1 MKPVSVIEV
10 VSPGCQICHVVE
22 KFWEENKRDWPNV
35 TFRRV
40 DVVTPEGTQLA
51 QKHLILASP
60 GIIIN
65 GEIFSVGGF
74 DPKKFLDKL
83 KEVSKD

>member
-1 MKPVSVIEV
+1 MRPVTVVEV
-10 VSPGCQICHVVE
+10 VSPGCQVCHVVE
-22 KFWEENKRDWPNV
+22 DFWEKNKGAWPQV

-40 DVVTPEGTQLA
+40 DVVTPEGTELA
-51 QKHLILASP
+51 QKHMILASP

-65 GEIFSVGGF
+65 GELFSVGGF
-74 DPKKFLDKL
+74 DVAKFLDKL